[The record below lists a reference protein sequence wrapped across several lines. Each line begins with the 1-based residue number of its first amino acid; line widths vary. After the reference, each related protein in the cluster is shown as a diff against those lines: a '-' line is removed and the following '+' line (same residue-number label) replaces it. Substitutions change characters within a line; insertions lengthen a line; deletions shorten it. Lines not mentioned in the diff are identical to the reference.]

1 VLTYHSD
8 VVRQARILRFYRP
21 LQRRVLQAAERILV
35 ATPNYLES
43 SPTLQPFREKCR
55 IVPYGIDRRP
65 FLTALPEAGQALR
78 ARYGGGPLLLF
89 VGVLRYYKGLQY
101 LLQAMPQVPG
111 RLLLV
116 GEGPMGAALR
126 AQAQDLG
133 LAERVVFVGRVTD
146 EDLPAYYR
154 AADLFIL
161 PASERSEAFGLVLV
175 EAMTS
180 GLPVISTEL
189 GTGTSYVNQDGA
201 SGLVVP
207 PKDPAALA
215 RAINRLLD
223 DASLRARLAQ
233 GALARSALFSAERMV
248 AAIEAIYAELL

>member
-1 VLTYHSD
+1 
-8 VVRQARILRFYRP
+8 
-21 LQRRVLQAAERILV
+21 
-35 ATPNYLES
+35 
-43 SPTLQPFREKCR
+43 
-55 IVPYGIDRRP
+55 
-65 FLTALPEAGQALR
+65 
-78 ARYGGGPLLLF
+78 
-89 VGVLRYYKGLQY
+89 
-101 LLQAMPQVPG
+101 
-111 RLLLV
+111 
-116 GEGPMGAALR
+116 
-126 AQAQDLG
+126 
-133 LAERVVFVGRVTD
+133 VTD

-223 DASLRARLAQ
+223 DASLRASLAQ